1 MTVRKVGKGLLSY
14 KKLQE
19 AIDQAE
25 PGDVLEF
32 KEGYCI
38 EGEDVVIDKNLSLKG
53 KTKTDV
59 NGQTLLTNEIHGSI
73 TVKGGA
79 EVELDS
85 LSLYGKLAH
94 DSALSISE
102 KSTVKLFNSV
112 VAEEQEEKAGKVLIW
127 VNGSRLDVSRSRL
140 RSDNSNVV
148 SVRNSAETIISDSIV
163 IGDKL
168 PAFCVEKSRL
178 TTNGTEMTCAGS
190 DVIYAKDSSELALT
204 GGKITGNGN
213 SPAVWI
219 EKSSLTTNGT
229 EMTCAGSK
237 VIYAKDSS
245 ELALTGGKITGDKSQ
260 AVYVEQSKADI
271 GDAELVCMNSN
282 VISVHDS
289 SEVTITRGKIACDGN
304 SPAVWI
310 GKSSLTANG
319 AEMTCASA
327 NVISVHDSSEVTIT
341 RGKVTGDGDYPAVW
355 IGKSSLTANG
365 TEMTC
370 ASSNVIYAKDSSEL
384 TLTGGKITGDKFSAV
399 CIERSSAEISDSE
412 VTCAGSNVIVAE
424 DSSELTIYDSSVV
437 GNKDPAVFISRSKVE
452 IVGTEVK
459 SEEASSVYIENSIEA
474 SISKSR
480 ISSLGEY
487 ALHCNHSDVTI
498 RGNEIKSDDSHW
510 GVYISRGRIES
521 ENDELSSASFDDV
534 YAMLHDTVVRENFMA
549 LKSPVRIIGEVRIM
563 GEKGRKSDAL
573 RIGDHSSVYGD
584 RIVIGD
590 GARTE
595 LKAESILEVSSLEES
610 GGGSAD
616 VVKDAT
622 CTSGVSEGIS
632 SGKSSSGEGCEP
644 GSALEQLHN
653 LIGLKSVKK
662 KIDEMCKM
670 VQFNKRRVE
679 NGQKPLNQSLHSVFY
694 GNPGTG
700 KTTVARLM
708 GQVLCDAGVFDKDKF
723 KFVEVSEADLVA
735 EYIGQTAP
743 KTTEVLKK
751 ATGGILFIDEA
762 YTLNKKKSLGAN
774 FGQEAIDTI
783 LKYMED
789 HRSEIMIV
797 FAGYTKEMEQFLKT
811 NPGLKSRVPNEFDF
825 EDYTPEEAVEIG
837 LNGLESQQCRL
848 EDEEYYATQLKN
860 AYRNSLDKS
869 NGRWVRGFNEKL
881 VKSVASRII
890 STNDLDADTD
900 LIKNVDIQE
909 VLKQNSYQ
917 EQDGDEDA
925 YEKLQRLVGIE
936 SVKKKVDEFISL
948 AELNHRREEMG
959 QQTGGFSL
967 HSLFIGNPGTG
978 KTTVARI
985 VARILYQKGIIGS
998 SKCIETTRDDF
1009 VAGYTGQTAI
1019 KTKEVLE
1026 SALGGVLF
1034 IDEAYTLKNGANDSF
1049 GQEAIDTI
1057 LKFMEDHRKD
1067 IVIIFAGYSKEM
1079 EDFLKTNSGLKSR
1092 VPNKFMFEDY
1102 SEDEIVRIGLLDLN
1116 GRGYSVDEDHY
1127 ADVIGK
1133 CYDRAFDHSNGR
1145 WIRNLDEKIITAMAS
1160 RVSGTDDD
1168 ISTISNEDVDSV
1180 LDAESASEDV
1190 RICPEC
1196 HKGNLIRKKGKYG
1209 EFIGCTNF
1217 PECKYTESCGK

>member
-79 EVELDS
+79 EVEIDS
-85 LSLYGKLAH
+85 LSLYGKLEH
-94 DSALSISE
+94 DIVALSISE

-148 SVRNSAETIISDSIV
+148 SVKNSAETIISDSIV

-168 PAFCVEKSRL
+168 PAVWVKKSRL
-178 TTNGTEMTCAGS
+178 TANETEMTCANAGT
-190 DVIYAKDSSELALT
+190 IYAE
-204 GGKITGNGN
+204 
-213 SPAVWI
+213 
-219 EKSSLTTNGT
+219 
-229 EMTCAGSK
+229 
-237 VIYAKDSS
+237 DSS

-260 AVYVEQSKADI
+260 AVYVKQSKADI

-310 GKSSLTANG
+310 GKSSLT
-319 AEMTCASA
+319 T
-327 NVISVHDSSEVTIT
+327 
-341 RGKVTGDGDYPAVW
+341 
-355 IGKSSLTANG
+355 NG
-365 TEMTC
+365 TEM
-370 ASSNVIYAKDSSEL
+370 
-384 TLTGGKITGDKFSAV
+384 
-399 CIERSSAEISDSE
+399 
-412 VTCAGSNVIVAE
+412 TCAGSNVIVAE

-679 NGQKPLNQSLHSVFY
+679 SGQKPLNQSLHSVFY

-762 YTLNKKKSLGAN
+762 YTLNKKESLGAN

-811 NPGLKSRVPNEFDF
+811 NPGLESRVPNEFDF
-825 EDYTPEEAVEIG
+825 EDYTLEEAVEIG
-837 LNGLESQQCRL
+837 LNDLESQQCRL

-890 STNDLDADTD
+890 STNDPDADTD

-948 AELNHRREEMG
+948 VELNHRREEMG

-967 HSLFIGNPGTG
+967 HSLFLGNPGTG

-1049 GQEAIDTI
+1049 GQEAINTI

-1217 PECKYTESCGK
+1217 PECKYTESCVK

>member
-79 EVELDS
+79 EVEIDS

-168 PAFCVEKSRL
+168 PAFWVEKSRL
-178 TTNGTEMTCAGS
+178 TANETEMTCANAGT
-190 DVIYAKDSSELALT
+190 IHAEDSSELTLT
-204 GGKITGNGN
+204 DGKVTGNGN
-213 SPAVWI
+213 SSAVWI

-229 EMTCAGSK
+229 EMTCAGSN
-237 VIYAKDSS
+237 VIVAEDSS

-289 SEVTITRGKIACDGN
+289 SEVTITRGKIACDGD
-304 SPAVWI
+304 SSAVWVE
-310 GKSSLTANG
+310 KSSLT
-319 AEMTCASA
+319 T
-327 NVISVHDSSEVTIT
+327 
-341 RGKVTGDGDYPAVW
+341 
-355 IGKSSLTANG
+355 NG

-370 ASSNVIYAKDSSEL
+370 AGSNVIVAEDSSEL
-384 TLTGGKITGDKFSAV
+384 ALTGGKITGDKFSAV

-825 EDYTPEEAVEIG
+825 EDYTPEETVEIG
-837 LNGLESQQCRL
+837 LNDLESQQCRL

>member
-79 EVELDS
+79 EVEIDS
-85 LSLYGKLAH
+85 LSLYGKLEH
-94 DSALSISE
+94 DIALSISE

-168 PAFCVEKSRL
+168 PAFWVEKSRL
-178 TTNGTEMTCAGS
+178 TANETEMTCAGS
-190 DVIYAKDSSELALT
+190 
-204 GGKITGNGN
+204 N
-213 SPAVWI
+213 
-219 EKSSLTTNGT
+219 
-229 EMTCAGSK
+229 

-310 GKSSLTANG
+310 GKSSLT
-319 AEMTCASA
+319 T
-327 NVISVHDSSEVTIT
+327 
-341 RGKVTGDGDYPAVW
+341 
-355 IGKSSLTANG
+355 NG
-365 TEMTC
+365 TEM
-370 ASSNVIYAKDSSEL
+370 
-384 TLTGGKITGDKFSAV
+384 
-399 CIERSSAEISDSE
+399 
-412 VTCAGSNVIVAE
+412 TCAGSNVIVAE

-459 SEEASSVYIENSIEA
+459 SEETSSVYIENSIEA

-762 YTLNKKKSLGAN
+762 YTLNKKESLGAN

-825 EDYTPEEAVEIG
+825 EDYTLEEAVEIG
-837 LNGLESQQCRL
+837 LNDLESQQCRL

-890 STNDLDADTD
+890 STNDPDADTD

-1092 VPNKFMFEDY
+1092 VPKKFMFEDY

-1217 PECKYTESCGK
+1217 PECKYIESCGK

>member
-79 EVELDS
+79 EVEIDS
-85 LSLYGKLAH
+85 LSLYGKLEH
-94 DSALSISE
+94 DIALSISE

-168 PAFCVEKSRL
+168 PAFWVEKSRL
-178 TTNGTEMTCAGS
+178 TANETEM
-190 DVIYAKDSSELALT
+190 
-204 GGKITGNGN
+204 
-213 SPAVWI
+213 
-219 EKSSLTTNGT
+219 
-229 EMTCAGSK
+229 
-237 VIYAKDSS
+237 
-245 ELALTGGKITGDKSQ
+245 
-260 AVYVEQSKADI
+260 
-271 GDAELVCMNSN
+271 
-282 VISVHDS
+282 
-289 SEVTITRGKIACDGN
+289 
-304 SPAVWI
+304 
-310 GKSSLTANG
+310 
-319 AEMTCASA
+319 
-327 NVISVHDSSEVTIT
+327 
-341 RGKVTGDGDYPAVW
+341 
-355 IGKSSLTANG
+355 
-365 TEMTC
+365 
-370 ASSNVIYAKDSSEL
+370 
-384 TLTGGKITGDKFSAV
+384 
-399 CIERSSAEISDSE
+399 
-412 VTCAGSNVIVAE
+412 TCAGSNVIVAE

-459 SEEASSVYIENSIEA
+459 SEETSSVYIENSIEA

-762 YTLNKKKSLGAN
+762 YTLNKKESLGAN

-825 EDYTPEEAVEIG
+825 EDYTLEEAVEIG
-837 LNGLESQQCRL
+837 LNDLESQQCRL

-890 STNDLDADTD
+890 STNDPDADTD

-1092 VPNKFMFEDY
+1092 VPKKFMFEDY

-1217 PECKYTESCGK
+1217 PECKYIESCGK

>member
-79 EVELDS
+79 EVEIDS

-94 DSALSISE
+94 DSALGISE

-112 VAEEQEEKAGKVLIW
+112 VAEEQEEKAGNVLIW

-148 SVRNSAETIISDSIV
+148 SVGNSAETIISDSIV

-168 PAFCVEKSRL
+168 PAVCVEKSRL
-178 TTNGTEMTCAGS
+178 TANETEMTCAGN
-190 DVIYAKDSSELALT
+190 VINAEDSSELTLT
-204 GGKITGNGN
+204 GGKITGNRN

-219 EKSSLTTNGT
+219 GKSRLTANGT
-229 EMTCAGSK
+229 EMTCASSNVINAKDSSELTVTDGTITGDKFPAVCIERSSAEISDSEVTCAGSN

-289 SEVTITRGKIACDGN
+289 SEVTITRGKIACDGD
-304 SPAVWI
+304 SSAVWVE
-310 GKSSLTANG
+310 KS
-319 AEMTCASA
+319 
-327 NVISVHDSSEVTIT
+327 
-341 RGKVTGDGDYPAVW
+341 R
-355 IGKSSLTANG
+355 LTANG

-370 ASSNVIYAKDSSEL
+370 A
-384 TLTGGKITGDKFSAV
+384 
-399 CIERSSAEISDSE
+399 
-412 VTCAGSNVIVAE
+412 GSNVIVAK
-424 DSSELTIYDSSVV
+424 DSSELTIYDSSVA
-437 GNKDPAVFISRSKVE
+437 GNKAPAVFISRSKVE
-452 IVGTEVK
+452 IVGTGVK

-480 ISSLGEY
+480 ISSLGKY

-534 YAMLHDTVVRENFMA
+534 YAMLHDTVVLENFMA

-762 YTLNKKKSLGAN
+762 YTLNKKKSSGAN

-811 NPGLKSRVPNEFDF
+811 NLGLKSRVPNEFDF

-837 LNGLESQQCRL
+837 LNDLESQQCRL

>member
-79 EVELDS
+79 EVEIDS
-85 LSLYGKLAH
+85 LSLYGKLEH
-94 DSALSISE
+94 DIALSISE

-168 PAFCVEKSRL
+168 PAFWVEKSRL
-178 TTNGTEMTCAGS
+178 TANETEMTCANAGT
-190 DVIYAKDSSELALT
+190 IYAEDSSELTLT
-204 GGKITGNGN
+204 DGKVTGNGN

-229 EMTCAGSK
+229 EMTCAGSN

-310 GKSSLTANG
+310 GKSSLT
-319 AEMTCASA
+319 T
-327 NVISVHDSSEVTIT
+327 
-341 RGKVTGDGDYPAVW
+341 
-355 IGKSSLTANG
+355 NG

-370 ASSNVIYAKDSSEL
+370 AGSNVIYAKDSSEL
-384 TLTGGKITGDKFSAV
+384 ALTGGKITGDKSQAV
-399 CIERSSAEISDSE
+399 YVERSSAEISDSE

-459 SEEASSVYIENSIEA
+459 SEETSSVYIENSIEA

-762 YTLNKKKSLGAN
+762 YTLNKKESLGAN

-825 EDYTPEEAVEIG
+825 EDYTLEEAVEIG
-837 LNGLESQQCRL
+837 LNDLESQQCRL

-890 STNDLDADTD
+890 STNDPDADTD

-1092 VPNKFMFEDY
+1092 VPKKFMFEDY

-1217 PECKYTESCGK
+1217 PECKYIESCGK

>member
-79 EVELDS
+79 EVEIDS

-168 PAFCVEKSRL
+168 PAFWVEKSRL
-178 TTNGTEMTCAGS
+178 TANETEMTCANAGT
-190 DVIYAKDSSELALT
+190 IHAEDSSELTLT
-204 GGKITGNGN
+204 DGKVTGNGN
-213 SPAVWI
+213 SSAVWI

-229 EMTCAGSK
+229 EMTCAGSN
-237 VIYAKDSS
+237 VIVAEDSS

-289 SEVTITRGKIACDGN
+289 SEVTITRGKIACDGD
-304 SPAVWI
+304 SSAVWVE
-310 GKSSLTANG
+310 KSSLT
-319 AEMTCASA
+319 T
-327 NVISVHDSSEVTIT
+327 
-341 RGKVTGDGDYPAVW
+341 
-355 IGKSSLTANG
+355 NG

-370 ASSNVIYAKDSSEL
+370 AGSNVIVAEDSSEL
-384 TLTGGKITGDKFSAV
+384 ALTGGKITGDKFSAV

-837 LNGLESQQCRL
+837 LNDLESQQCRL

>member
-384 TLTGGKITGDKFSAV
+384 T
-399 CIERSSAEISDSE
+399 
-412 VTCAGSNVIVAE
+412 
-424 DSSELTIYDSSVV
+424 IYDSSVV

-662 KIDEMCKM
+662 KIDEMCK
-670 VQFNKRRVE
+670 
-679 NGQKPLNQSLHSVFY
+679 
-694 GNPGTG
+694 
-700 KTTVARLM
+700 M

>member
-79 EVELDS
+79 EVEIDS
-85 LSLYGKLAH
+85 LSLYGKLEH
-94 DSALSISE
+94 DIALSISE

-168 PAFCVEKSRL
+168 PAFWVEKSRL
-178 TTNGTEMTCAGS
+178 TANETEMTCANAGT
-190 DVIYAKDSSELALT
+190 IYAEDSSELTLT
-204 GGKITGNGN
+204 DGKVTGNGN

-229 EMTCAGSK
+229 EMTCAGSN

-310 GKSSLTANG
+310 GKSSLT
-319 AEMTCASA
+319 T
-327 NVISVHDSSEVTIT
+327 
-341 RGKVTGDGDYPAVW
+341 
-355 IGKSSLTANG
+355 NG

-370 ASSNVIYAKDSSEL
+370 AGSNVIYAKDSSEL
-384 TLTGGKITGDKFSAV
+384 ALTGGKITGDKSQAV

-459 SEEASSVYIENSIEA
+459 SEETSSVYIENSIEA

-762 YTLNKKKSLGAN
+762 YTLNKKESLGAN

-825 EDYTPEEAVEIG
+825 EDYTLEEAVEIG
-837 LNGLESQQCRL
+837 LNDLESQQCRL

-890 STNDLDADTD
+890 STNDPDADTD

-1092 VPNKFMFEDY
+1092 VPKKFMFEDY

-1217 PECKYTESCGK
+1217 PECKYIESCGK